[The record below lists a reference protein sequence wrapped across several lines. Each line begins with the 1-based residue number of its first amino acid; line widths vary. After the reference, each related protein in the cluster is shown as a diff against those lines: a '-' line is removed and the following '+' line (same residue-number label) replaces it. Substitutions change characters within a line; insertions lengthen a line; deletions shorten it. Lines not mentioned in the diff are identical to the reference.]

1 MKTSIST
8 LILASLFIMLGSC
21 DNNPTGIRATG
32 VYFDIVVVANPVT
45 WNNTAGILLNDEL
58 TASVPGLPQDEAFMR
73 VTYVPTHEFK
83 GMLSYVRNIL
93 IVNVDETLY
102 TKVSAK
108 SERDHWSVGQ
118 VVVRINT
125 PNESLLVDYLKENE
139 GALVNFFAGA
149 EMTRMAGALQKS
161 HNIPAMEKLNEQFN
175 IKMYMMSEINKF
187 NSDSSEFFWATN
199 NANSGRMDMVVYTFP
214 YTDPQTFTKEYLL
227 AMRDS
232 ILGANI
238 PGSLPNSYMSTNA
251 LFTTYTPISLYGKYC
266 GVLRGLWETQG
277 DMMGGPFVSFARLDE
292 VNNRVVV
299 AEGFVYAPELNSKK
313 NLVRRLEASLHTLR
327 LPGEFE
333 TTLEGPVINN

>member
-32 VYFDIVVVANPVT
+32 VFFDIVVVANPVT

-58 TASVPGLPQDEAFMR
+58 TSSVPGLPQDEAFMR

-83 GMLSYVRNIL
+83 GMLTYVRNIL

-102 TKVSAK
+102 TKVSVK
-108 SERDHWSVGQ
+108 SELNRWTIGQ

-125 PNESLLVDYLKENE
+125 PSESLLVDYLKDNE
-139 GALVNFFAGA
+139 GILIDYFAKT
-149 EMTRMAGALQKS
+149 EMTRMANTLQQS
-161 HNIPAMEKLNEQFN
+161 YNIPAMEMLSEQFN
-175 IKMYMMSEINKF
+175 IKMNIISEINNF
-187 NSDSSEFFWATN
+187 NTDKPDFFWVSN

-214 YTDPQTFTKEYLL
+214 YTDPQTFTKEYMI
-227 AMRDS
+227 AMRNS
-232 ILGANI
+232 FLGANI
-238 PGSLPNSYMSTNA
+238 PGAFPNSYMSTNA
-251 LFTTYTPISLYGKYC
+251 MMTTYTPISLHGKYC
-266 GVLRGLWETQG
+266 GVLRGLWEMEG
-277 DMMGGPFVSFARLDE
+277 DMMGGPFVSYARLDE

-327 LPGEFE
+327 LPGEFDS
-333 TTLEGPVINN
+333 TLESPEIDN

>member
-8 LILASLFIMLGSC
+8 LILTSLFLVLGSC
-21 DNNPTGIRATG
+21 DDNPTGIRATG
-32 VYFDIVVVANPVT
+32 VFFDIVVVANPTT
-45 WNNTAGILLNDEL
+45 WNNTAGVLINDEL

-83 GMLSYVRNIL
+83 GMLTYVRNIL
-93 IVNVDETLY
+93 IVTVDETLY
-102 TKVSAK
+102 TKVSAR
-108 SERDHWSVGQ
+108 SERDRWTIGQ

-125 PNESLLVDYLKENE
+125 PSESLLVDYLKENE
-139 GALVNFFAGA
+139 GLLVNYFAKA
-149 EMTRMAGALQKS
+149 EMTRMADALQKS
-161 HNIPAMEKLNEQFN
+161 YNIQAMEKLNTQFN
-175 IKMYMMSEINKF
+175 IKMNVMSEINKF
-187 NSDSSEFFWATN
+187 NKDIPDFFWASN

-214 YTDPQTFTKEYLL
+214 YTDPNTFTKEYMIS
-227 AMRDS
+227 MRNS

-238 PGSLPNSYMSTNA
+238 PGSFPNSYMSTNA
-251 LFTTYTPISLYGKYC
+251 MMTTYTPINLYGKYC
-266 GVLRGLWETQG
+266 GELRGLWEMEG

-333 TTLEGPVINN
+333 ATLESPIIDD